1 MHHIFSVA
9 EDKLLRRSHV
19 TTLALWIMASIHD
32 ATPDLIART
41 LLGTQ
46 FLVKFDLSLH
56 LLL

>member
-1 MHHIFSVA
+1 
-9 EDKLLRRSHV
+9 LLRRSHV